1 MNVKALVLGPYEM
14 NCYLYWDDS
23 TKTGV
28 VIDPGDEFPRIQK
41 EIERIGFTPKAILLT
56 HGHVDHIGAVG
67 EMKNQY
73 DIPIYIGKGEEHLL
87 VDPQANLSAWSGVPV
102 VSPPADKLLR
112 HNDTLTFDGV
122 TFQIL
127 STPGHSPASICYYD
141 KNTGNLFCGDALFN
155 GSIGRTDFP
164 GCSLDVLLKSIEEHI
179 LSLPDTTI
187 CFPGHGPTT
196 TVGAERKHNPFLLGR
211 YHG

>member
-1 MNVKALVLGPYEM
+1 MNVTALVLGPYEM
-14 NCYLYWDDS
+14 NCYLYWDES
-23 TKTGV
+23 TGSGV

-41 EIERIGFTPKAILLT
+41 EIQKAGFTPKAILLT

-67 EMKNQY
+67 EMKKNY

-87 VDPQANLSAWSGVPV
+87 TDPQANLSAWTGVPV
-102 VSPPADKLLR
+102 IAPPADILLKEG
-112 HNDTLTFDGV
+112 DTLDFDGI
-122 TFQIL
+122 TLHIL

-141 KNTGNLFCGDALFN
+141 TKAAKLFCGDALFN

-164 GCSLDVLLKSIEEHI
+164 GCSLDLLLKGIEEKI
-179 LSLPDTTI
+179 LTLPDDVI
-187 CFPGHGPTT
+187 CYSGHGQKT
-196 TVGAERKHNPFLLGR
+196 TVGTERKHNPFLMGR